1 MKGYSMKTF
10 ILSLLCAMMI
20 TPAIAQETTSKPCCA
35 NGKKKYVTELGLVFP
50 VKTDAVKDYINA
62 SNIGISPLTS
72 GFSSGFQ
79 VGKHR
84 IINEK
89 ATLGVILGGNMF
101 YGRGVATNQ
110 VYQVGTYLTGRLY
123 FGNTWRNGVFAEV
136 GAGPEMAATSLNGGD
151 FQYQAN
157 IASRFGLGYNYQF
170 NEDVTLGASVV
181 VAPSIMN
188 DNYFDGAKVVV
199 NMLW

>member
-1 MKGYSMKTF
+1 MKGYFMKTF

-20 TPAIAQETTSKPCCA
+20 TPAIAQDSKPCCVG
-35 NGKKKYVTELGLVFP
+35 GKKYITELGLVFP

-62 SNIGISPLTS
+62 SNIGVSPLTS

-79 VGKHR
+79 FGKHR
-84 IINEK
+84 IINQK
-89 ATLGVILGGNMF
+89 ATLGVILGGKMVV
-101 YGRGVATNQ
+101 GKGVELNQ
-110 VYQVGTYLTGRLY
+110 VYQLGAYLTGRLY
-123 FGNTWRNGVFAEV
+123 FGDTWRNGVFAEL
-136 GAGPEMAATSLNGGD
+136 GAGPEGAMASLNGGD

-157 IASRFGLGYNYQF
+157 FASRFGVGYNYQF

>member
-20 TPAIAQETTSKPCCA
+20 TPAIAQETTSKPCCT
-35 NGKKKYVTELGLVFP
+35 KKKYVNELGLVFP

-62 SNIGISPLTS
+62 SNIGINPLTS

-89 ATLGVILGGNMF
+89 ATLGVVLGGNVF

-110 VYQVGTYLTGRLY
+110 VYQFGTYLTGRLY
-123 FGNTWRNGVFAEV
+123 FGDTWRNGVFAEV
-136 GAGPEMAATSLNGGD
+136 GAGPEMAAASLNGGD
-151 FQYQAN
+151 FQYQVN
-157 IASRFGLGYNYQF
+157 IASRFGVGYNYQF

>member
-1 MKGYSMKTF
+1 MKTF

-20 TPAIAQETTSKPCCA
+20 TPAIAQESKSCYA
-35 NGKKKYVTELGLVFP
+35 KKKYVTELGLVFP

-62 SNIGISPLTS
+62 SNIGINPLTS

-84 IINEK
+84 ILNEK
-89 ATLGVILGGNMF
+89 ATLGLALGGNMF

-110 VYQVGTYLTGRLY
+110 VYQLGAHLTGRLY
-123 FGNTWRNGVFAEV
+123 FGDSWRNGVFAEV
-136 GAGPEMAATSLNGGD
+136 GAGPEAAATSLNGGD

-170 NEDVTLGASVV
+170 NADVTLGASVV

>member
-10 ILSLLCAMMI
+10 ILSLICAMMI
-20 TPAIAQETTSKPCCA
+20 TPTIAQETQSCCPR
-35 NGKKKYVTELGLVFP
+35 KKYVTELGLIFP
-50 VKTDAVKDYINA
+50 VKTNAVKDYINA
-62 SNIGISPLTS
+62 ANINVSPLTS

-79 VGKHR
+79 LGKHR
-84 IINEK
+84 IVNEK
-89 ATLGVILGGNMF
+89 ATLGAIIGANMF
-101 YGRGVATNQ
+101 YGKGVVTNQ
-110 VYQVGTYLTGRLY
+110 VYQLGAYLTGRLY
-123 FGNTWRNGVFAEV
+123 FGDTWRNGVFAEV
-136 GAGPEMAATSLNGGD
+136 GAGPEVSATSLSGGD

-157 IASRFGLGYNYQF
+157 FASRIGVGYNYRF

-181 VAPSIMN
+181 VAPSITS

>member
-1 MKGYSMKTF
+1 MKGYFMKTF

-20 TPAIAQETTSKPCCA
+20 TPAIAQESKSCYA
-35 NGKKKYVTELGLVFP
+35 KKKYVTELGLVFP

-62 SNIGISPLTS
+62 SNIGINPLTS

-84 IINEK
+84 ILNEK
-89 ATLGVILGGNMF
+89 ATLGLALGGNMF

-110 VYQVGTYLTGRLY
+110 VYQLGAHLTGRLY
-123 FGNTWRNGVFAEV
+123 FGDSWRNGVFAEV
-136 GAGPEMAATSLNGGD
+136 GAGPEAAATSLNGGD

-170 NEDVTLGASVV
+170 NADVTLGASVV

>member
-1 MKGYSMKTF
+1 MKTF
-10 ILSLLCAMMI
+10 ILSLICAMML
-20 TPAIAQETTSKPCCA
+20 TPVIAQESKPCCVK
-35 NGKKKYVTELGLVFP
+35 KKKYVTELGLIFP

-62 SNIGISPLTS
+62 SNVGVNPLTS

-79 VGKHR
+79 FGKHR

-89 ATLGVILGGNMF
+89 ATLGLILGGNMF
-101 YGRGVATNQ
+101 YGKGVATNQ
-110 VYQVGTYLTGRLY
+110 VYQLGTYLTGRLY
-123 FGNTWRNGVFAEV
+123 FGDTWRNGVFAEV
-136 GAGPEMAATSLNGGD
+136 GAGPEVAAASLSGGD

-157 IASRFGLGYNYQF
+157 IASRVGVGYNYQF
-170 NEDVTLGASVV
+170 NEDVTLGLSVV
-181 VAPSIMN
+181 TAPSIMS

>member
-1 MKGYSMKTF
+1 
-10 ILSLLCAMMI
+10 MI
-20 TPAIAQETTSKPCCA
+20 TPAIAQETKQCCA
-35 NGKKKYVTELGLVFP
+35 KKKYVTELGLVFP

-62 SNIGISPLTS
+62 SNIGINPLTS

-89 ATLGVILGGNMF
+89 ATLGLALGGNMF

-110 VYQVGTYLTGRLY
+110 VYQLGAYLTGRLY
-123 FGNTWRNGVFAEV
+123 FGDSWRNGVFAEV
-136 GAGPEMAATSLNGGD
+136 GAGPEAAATSLNGGD

-157 IASRFGLGYNYQF
+157 IASRFGVGYNYQF

-181 VAPSIMN
+181 VAPSIMA

>member
-1 MKGYSMKTF
+1 MKGYFMKTF

-20 TPAIAQETTSKPCCA
+20 TPAIAQESKSCYA
-35 NGKKKYVTELGLVFP
+35 KKKYVTELGLVFP

-62 SNIGISPLTS
+62 SNIGINPLTS

-84 IINEK
+84 ILDEK
-89 ATLGVILGGNMF
+89 ATLGLALGGNMF

-110 VYQVGTYLTGRLY
+110 VYQLGAHLTGRLY
-123 FGNTWRNGVFAEV
+123 FGDSWRNGVFAEV
-136 GAGPEMAATSLNGGD
+136 GAGPEAAATSLNGGD

-170 NEDVTLGASVV
+170 NADVTLGASVV

>member
-1 MKGYSMKTF
+1 MKGYFMKTF

-20 TPAIAQETTSKPCCA
+20 TPAIAQESKPCCA
-35 NGKKKYVTELGLVFP
+35 KKKYVTELGLVFP

-84 IINEK
+84 IINER
-89 ATLGVILGGNMF
+89 ATLGLALGGNMF
-101 YGRGVATNQ
+101 YGRGIATNQ
-110 VYQVGTYLTGRLY
+110 VYQLGAYLTGRLY
-123 FGNTWRNGVFAEV
+123 FGDTWRNGVFAEV
-136 GAGPEMAATSLNGGD
+136 GAGPEGAATSLNGGD

-157 IASRFGLGYNYQF
+157 IASRFGVGYNYQF

-181 VAPSIMN
+181 VAPSIMA